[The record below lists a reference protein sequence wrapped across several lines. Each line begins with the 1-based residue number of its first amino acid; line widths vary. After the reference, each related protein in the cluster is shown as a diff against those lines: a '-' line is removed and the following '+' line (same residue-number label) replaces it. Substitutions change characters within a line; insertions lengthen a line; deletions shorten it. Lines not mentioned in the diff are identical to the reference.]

1 MKFKLGLIL
10 FVITIYSC
18 IPSAFLSS
26 NSTCDNKKASPVYLS
41 ISGSI
46 SQKEVVFRQKLS
58 SALSIRGYFVVDNFQ
73 QSDYFLLINFDSNNK
88 KQPIKNYDED
98 WISLKFSLIESKQ
111 IFSHSKLQFDRK
123 DAIWVCRMELGALEF
138 FKYQD
143 NIADIVSKTI
153 CKSYFGKKIII

>member
-1 MKFKLGLIL
+1 MISANSYNLITVMEYATWL
-10 FVITIYSC
+10 HDDLHDWPI
-18 IPSAFLSS
+18 L
-26 NSTCDNKKASPVYLS
+26 
-41 ISGSI
+41 
-46 SQKEVVFRQKLS
+46 VVFRQKLS

-88 KQPIKNYDED
+88 KQPIKNYVED
-98 WISLKFSLIESKQ
+98 WISLKFLLIESKQ

-123 DAIWVCRMELGALEF
+123 DSIWVCRMELGALEF

-153 CKSYFGKKIII
+153 CKSYSGKKIIL

>member
-26 NSTCDNKKASPVYLS
+26 NSTCNNKKASPVYLS

-58 SALSIRGYFVVDNFQ
+58 SILSIRGYFVVDNFQ

-88 KQPIKNYDED
+88 KQPIK
-98 WISLKFSLIESKQ
+98 K
-111 IFSHSKLQFDRK
+111 
-123 DAIWVCRMELGALEF
+123 
-138 FKYQD
+138 
-143 NIADIVSKTI
+143 I
-153 CKSYFGKKIII
+153 C